1 MLVSGKRFLPGQCP
15 AGLPLPTVVFNPE
28 KVGLGV
34 FVNKPLQLITFQ
46 IDFILP

>member
-1 MLVSGKRFLPGQCP
+1 MLVSGKRFSLGQCP
-15 AGLPLPTVVFNPE
+15 VGLPLATFVFNPE

>member
-1 MLVSGKRFLPGQCP
+1 MPCRLAF
-15 AGLPLPTVVFNPE
+15 ADFVFNPE

-46 IDFILP
+46 IDFMLP